1 MLILREPSALA
12 YQELVRSL
20 DRSARWLIVGY
31 SFRDACV
38 NQQLADAF
46 ARRITLPEV
55 VVVTCPTW
63 RNRTVIDAFGWS
75 D

>member
-1 MLILREPSALA
+1 M
-12 YQELVRSL
+12 
-20 DRSARWLIVGY
+20 GY

-55 VVVTCPTW
+55 LVVTCP
-63 RNRTVIDAFGWS
+63 NLAYRTVIDAFGWS